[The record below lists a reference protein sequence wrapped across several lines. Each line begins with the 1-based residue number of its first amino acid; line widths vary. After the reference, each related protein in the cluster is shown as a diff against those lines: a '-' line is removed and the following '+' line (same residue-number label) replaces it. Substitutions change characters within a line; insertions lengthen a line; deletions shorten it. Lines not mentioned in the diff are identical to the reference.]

1 MLTNRIRV
9 FRNCSYYTGKCMF
22 ELSYLLMTSSQHR
35 GALTLKANRPSS
47 VVLFQFYCEKSSPSL
62 SSLYPWWVMVSVRQV
77 VVVVEV
83 QKKHKVVSVK
93 TEITIFVPK
102 YCKDILQAERLL
114 RSLPVCIPLITQTPS
129 VMWKCL
135 LYFWKYWPVFLVQC
149 THLINTEPERMISY
163 LNHI

>member
-62 SSLYPWWVMVSVRQV
+62 SSLYPWWVMASVRQV

-83 QKKHKVVSVK
+83 QKKHQVVSVK
-93 TEITIFVPK
+93 TEITIFCTK
-102 YCKDILQAERLL
+102 ILQRHFTSRMTFEESSCLYPTHNSNTL
-114 RSLPVCIPLITQTPS
+114 CNVKMPSLFLEILTCIPGAVYS
-129 VMWKCL
+129 SH
-135 LYFWKYWPVFLVQC
+135 KYR
-149 THLINTEPERMISY
+149 TGEDD
-163 LNHI
+163 